1 MDWIDRMFDWIMTPI
16 HFEVSLSP
24 FMILGIV
31 FCVVVLVIFI
41 KRVIWMEAI

>member
-1 MDWIDRMFDWIMTPI
+1 MNWVDRIFDWIITPV
-16 HFEVSLSP
+16 HFEVSP
-24 FMILGIV
+24 FTILGIV

>member
-1 MDWIDRMFDWIMTPI
+1 MDWIDRIFYWIMTPI
-16 HFEVSLSP
+16 HFEASP

-41 KRVIWMEAI
+41 KRVIWMEAV